1 MLTQTEAAGLTALL
15 YETANP
21 ILGTSNRYRLMLRQQ
36 DAGFF
41 QTYVQNTNG
50 MDKLKNVSTANLTDG
65 KYNIREN
72 SLLFLK
78 ELTTLSPAK
87 RSRLAQFAARRCYFV
102 VVSTPDFDAAY
113 RIFTVLN
120 SRGLN
125 LTHSDILKAELIGTI
140 HPSEQ
145 EMYTRKWEATEDAVG
160 REGFQEL
167 FAHIRMIY
175 RKAKLK
181 ETLLEEYKKYVVPAG
196 TNAADFIDNVM
207 QPYADAYEV
216 IKTGTYQSL
225 TSAVNQLLGWLNQ
238 IDNFDWM
245 PPAIV
250 FMSRNMNDALAVEKF
265 LKDLERL
272 AAGQMVLRANIIHA
286 IASMWKRWREP

>member
-41 QTYVQNTNG
+41 QTYVQNTDG
-50 MDKLKNVSTANLTDG
+50 MDKVKNVSTANLTDS

-120 SRGLN
+120 SR
-125 LTHSDILKAELIGTI
+125 
-140 HPSEQ
+140 
-145 EMYTRKWEATEDAVG
+145 
-160 REGFQEL
+160 
-167 FAHIRMIY
+167 
-175 RKAKLK
+175 
-181 ETLLEEYKKYVVPAG
+181 
-196 TNAADFIDNVM
+196 
-207 QPYADAYEV
+207 
-216 IKTGTYQSL
+216 
-225 TSAVNQLLGWLNQ
+225 
-238 IDNFDWM
+238 
-245 PPAIV
+245 
-250 FMSRNMNDALAVEKF
+250 
-265 LKDLERL
+265 
-272 AAGQMVLRANIIHA
+272 
-286 IASMWKRWREP
+286 AST

>member
-41 QTYVQNTNG
+41 QTYVQNTDG
-50 MDKLKNVSTANLTDG
+50 MDKLKNVSTANLTDS

-160 REGFQEL
+160 REEFQEL

-225 TSAVNQLLGWLNQ
+225 TVQ
-238 IDNFDWM
+238 
-245 PPAIV
+245 
-250 FMSRNMNDALAVEKF
+250 
-265 LKDLERL
+265 
-272 AAGQMVLRANIIHA
+272 
-286 IASMWKRWREP
+286 